1 MFIRAYLKATAED
14 PYGDSARDT
23 LEVFV
28 RARGHRIASYY
39 RESSSATSAD
49 RPELGRLLAESL
61 PEDILLVDRID
72 RLVHLS
78 SQDWAILQNQVS
90 HQALRILSLDL
101 PTSWQ
106 AFDGPPA
113 LAGALNMLLLEV
125 LTALA
130 HKEWLD
136 LRLRQKAGIARA
148 QKAGK
153 YRGKQADRERHQ
165 KVLYYRQ
172 VKKMSIQET
181 AEATGYSP
189 SQVCRIQALYRQSD
203 KKD

>member
-23 LEVFV
+23 LEEFV
-28 RARGHRIASYY
+28 RARGRRIASYY
-39 RESSSATSAD
+39 RESSSATPGD

-61 PEDILLVDRID
+61 PGDILLVDRVD

-78 SQDWAILQNQVS
+78 SHDWGQLQNQVG
-90 HQALRILSLDL
+90 QRELRILSLDL
-101 PTSWQ
+101 PTSWL
-106 AFDGPPA
+106 AFDEQPA
-113 LAGALNMLLLEV
+113 VAGIMNMLLLEMMA
-125 LTALA
+125 ALA
-130 HKEWLD
+130 HKAWLD

-172 VKKMSIQET
+172 EKKMSIQET
-181 AEATGYSP
+181 AQATGYSP
-189 SQVCRIQALYRQSD
+189 SQVCRIQALYRD
-203 KKD
+203 KQE